1 MKNLKTTPAVL
12 SFISFACKWRSMLF
26 VTETELLEYSH
37 LWTTLLQFYLH
48 GLEHIYIFITYT
60 VYCKLYYTR

>member
-1 MKNLKTTPAVL
+1 MKNLKTTPAVP
-12 SFISFACKWRSMLF
+12 SFISFAGKWRSMLF

-48 GLEHIYIFITYT
+48 GLEHIFISITFT
-60 VYCKLYYTR
+60 VYYKLYYRR